1 MKIEGTSMGGLHLEL
16 YIPSPLPE
24 TSNLLTEIDQFL
36 KGDLSSVQGVE
47 KTRFYPTGPGSSR
60 PLSLASS
67 GDLASSASE
76 ALLPPPAGHALK
88 TLRIIYTN
96 DIHGA
101 ISPVKDEKN
110 EGKTVAGLS
119 SMGAVI
125 RKLEKEDENNVLL
138 LDGGD
143 WGQGSYESKLTKGQT
158 LIEVLNKL
166 NYDAAEVGNH
176 EFDWGREAL
185 AKMIEHADFPVLGA
199 NILENGEVMKGLK
212 PYTIKEVDGLN
223 VGIIGIISPETP
235 GTVDPRTIKGLTF
248 AGARETV
255 EKYMPELKEKG
266 VDMVLVLSHEG
277 VSADEK
283 LAGSTPLINVI
294 IGGHSHTLIP
304 EPSLVNNTIIVQA
317 GTGGEQVGELKLSFD
332 AKDKKIVSFKNSL
345 IPVTSDAGADP
356 EVEGIIAPVVAQAK
370 EKLSQIVGK
379 TEVDLTHDRKKVFET
394 VMGNVLTDALRES
407 TGSDIALVNSGG
419 IRDEIMKGQVT
430 FGDLYRVLPFD
441 KFTVT
446 MDLSGSQIH
455 ELLENSAGRKKGN
468 LQVSGLTMEVNP
480 KNPQGRK
487 VSNVAVNGAP
497 FDMKKIYRVAT
508 DDFLAAGAN
517 GFGTFTEGKNVQY
530 EGITIDGLKAYFEK
544 HSPLTAG
551 TARIEG
557 RINFLSPP
565 EGSR

>member
-1 MKIEGTSMGGLHLEL
+1 MRIEGTSRGGLHLEL
-16 YIPSPLPE
+16 YIPAPMRATGS
-24 TSNLLTEIDQFL
+24 LLTEVDEFL
-36 KGDLSSVQGVE
+36 KQDMSASEVTRKIAGAQGTHAMPSSLSS
-47 KTRFYPTGPGSSR
+47 
-60 PLSLASS
+60 LAQS
-67 GDLASSASE
+67 DMAFLAGE
-76 ALLPPPAGHALK
+76 ALLPSPTAQALK

-101 ISPVKDEKN
+101 ISPSKDDKDEH
-110 EGKTVAGLS
+110 KTVAGLS
-119 SMGAVI
+119 SMGSVI
-125 RKLEKEDENNVLL
+125 RKLEKENHDNVIL

-158 LIEVLNKL
+158 LIECMNNL

-185 AKMIEHADFPVLGA
+185 SKMIERADFPVLGA
-199 NILENGEVMKGLK
+199 NILENGEIMKGLK
-212 PYTIKEVDGLN
+212 PYAIKEVGGLK

-277 VSADEK
+277 VAADEK

-294 IGGHSHTLIP
+294 VGGHSHTLMP
-304 EPSLVNNTIIVQA
+304 EPSIVNNTIIVQA
-317 GTGGEQVGELKLSFD
+317 GTGGEEVGELTLDID
-332 AKDKKIVSFKNSL
+332 AKDHKIVSYKNTL
-345 IPVTSDAGADP
+345 IPVTSDAGSDP
-356 EVEGIIAPVVAQAK
+356 EIEKIIAPVVAEAQ
-370 EKLSQIVGK
+370 EKMSQVVGK
-379 TEVDLTHDRKKVFET
+379 TEVDLTHDRKKVYET
-394 VMGNVLTDALRES
+394 VMGNVLTDAMRET
-407 TGSDIALVNSGG
+407 TGSDLALQNSGG
-419 IRDEIMKGQVT
+419 IRDQIMKGDVT

-446 MDLSGSQIH
+446 MDLTGAQVK

-468 LQVSGLTMEVNP
+468 LQVSGLTMDVNP
-480 KNPQGRK
+480 RNPKGKK
-487 VSNVAVNGAP
+487 VSNVMIKGLP
-497 FDMKKIYRVAT
+497 LDEKKTYKVAT

-530 EGITIDGLKAYFEK
+530 CGVTIDGLKAYFEG
-544 HSPLTAG
+544 HSPFTAE

-565 EGSR
+565 EGNR